1 LTNKNLTPLAVLG
14 ESTVIGVDPHIMGI
28 GPVPAI
34 RKLLE
39 KTGTFIEFIDPL
51 TFAELNRPKDR

>member
-1 LTNKNLTPLAVLG
+1 VLG
-14 ESTVIGVDPHIMGI
+14 ESTVVGVDPHIMGI

-39 KTGTFIEFIDPL
+39 KTGVIVVVY
-51 TFAELNRPKDR
+51 